1 MLILFLYNIFVI
13 FICLFS
19 NIKVIIMRHAD
30 RILARRQLDK
40 RLNILRMPD
49 IFARPPR
56 GWIKAIREALGMTTA
71 QLAKR
76 IGVSQPRVVAI
87 EKAEKGSSITLD
99 SLERA
104 ARAMDCQVVYAL
116 IPRKPLDDMV
126 RERAH
131 IVAEKRLQSTRH
143 SMALEAQSVEGSD
156 EEEQLKRLSERLI
169 NKAGSGLWEDGA

>member
-1 MLILFLYNIFVI
+1 
-13 FICLFS
+13 
-19 NIKVIIMRHAD
+19 MRHAD

-126 RERAH
+126 RERDNMLPK
-131 IVAEKRLQSTRH
+131 KRLQSTRH